1 MRVSGRK
8 LTNPGAASDTGGVSV
23 HASSH
28 GMMSQDDQGC
38 GYHLYLTSIY
48 LIHQYNIEN
57 HRIYAMWHNHIGETY
72 VAHS

>member
-8 LTNPGAASDTGGVSV
+8 LTNPGAASDIGDVSV
-23 HASSH
+23 YALSH
-28 GMMSQDDQGC
+28 GMMSQDDQDC

-57 HRIYAMWHNHIGETY
+57 HRIYAMWHTHIGETY